1 MAKITL
7 EAARVN
13 TGLTQAQLAEKMG
26 VSRQSLID
34 WENGK
39 REMRTPYLYLFC
51 QLTGFSEDDILLPK
65 RST

>member
-13 TGLTQAQLAEKMG
+13 AGLTQAQLADKMD
-26 VSRQSLID
+26 VSRQTVID

-39 REMRTPYLYLFC
+39 REMRTPYVFFFC
-51 QLTGFSEDDILLPK
+51 QITGFSVDDILLPK
-65 RST
+65 KST

>member
-13 TGLTQAQLAEKMG
+13 AGLTQSQLAKEMG
-26 VSRQSLID
+26 VSRQSVFD

-39 REMRTPYLYLFC
+39 REMKTAYVYAFC
-51 QLTGFSEDDILLPK
+51 QLTGFSVDDILLPK
-65 RST
+65 KST

>member
-13 TGLTQAQLAEKMG
+13 AGLTQVKLADRMG
-26 VSRQSLID
+26 VSRQTVID

-39 REMRTPYLYLFC
+39 REMRTPYVYLFC
-51 QLTGFSEDDILLPK
+51 QITGFSVDDILLPK
-65 RST
+65 KST

>member
-1 MAKITL
+1 MAKITIA
-7 EAARVN
+7 AARVN
-13 TGLTQAQLAEKMG
+13 TGLTQAQLADKMG
-26 VSRQSLID
+26 VSRQSVID

-65 RST
+65 KST